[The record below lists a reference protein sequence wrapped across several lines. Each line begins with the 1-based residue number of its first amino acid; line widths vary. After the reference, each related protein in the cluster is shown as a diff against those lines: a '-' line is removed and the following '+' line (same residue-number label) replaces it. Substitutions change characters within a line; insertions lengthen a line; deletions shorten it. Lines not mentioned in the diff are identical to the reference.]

1 VSLAGARSD
10 DQYDAGAQYR
20 ERHQSLSGLDLVI
33 PQVSITEPLIGVLI
47 GVASFLLPKV
57 TVGFPGNYR
66 VPFKFPLLKQG
77 VATPD
82 F

>member
-1 VSLAGARSD
+1 METPPGRDSTATKQRVALLVLVAPGLIVVGAVTF
-10 DQYDAGAQYR
+10 A
-20 ERHQSLSGLDLVI
+20 
-33 PQVSITEPLIGVLI
+33 

-66 VPFKFPLLKQG
+66 ASCQFPLLKQD